1 MGDADR
7 LDTARLTDALGAAD
21 RLWRSVEVVAH
32 TGSTNADLAARARA
46 GEPAGLV
53 LATDHQV
60 AGRGRLGR
68 TWTAP
73 AGSSIAMSVLL
84 RPERDPVH
92 WTWLPLLA
100 GLAVADSLR
109 AVAGVPAVLKWPN
122 DVLVD
127 GAKLCGILAE
137 RVDSPAGPGGAGGPA
152 CVLGMGVNVHLT
164 AEQLPVPT
172 ATSLAVLRPGETF
185 VRADIMATVLATLA
199 LLYHRWEDGRDVSL
213 IGEYE
218 ARCATLGRLVRVH
231 RPDGTTVEGE
241 AVGVDAEGRLRVR
254 TAGRIVVFAA
264 GDVTHLR

>member
-1 MGDADR
+1 MTYADP
-7 LDTARLTDALGAAD
+7 LDTERLNAELADAD
-21 RLWRSVEVVAH
+21 RLWRTVEVVAA
-32 TGSTNADLAARARA
+32 TGSTNADLAARARQ
-46 GEPAGLV
+46 GEPAGIV

-84 RPERDPVH
+84 RPERDPAT

-127 GAKLCGILAE
+127 DAKVCGILAE
-137 RVDSPAGPGGAGGPA
+137 RVDSPAGPA
-152 CVLGMGVNVHLT
+152 CVLGLGINVHLG
-164 AEQLPVPT
+164 ADELPVPT
-172 ATSLAVLRPGETF
+172 ATSLAVLRPGQRF
-185 VRADIMATVLATLA
+185 VRAEIMATVLATLA
-199 LLYHRWEDGRDVSL
+199 LLYHRWEDGLDAELAADYLARSGT
-213 IGEYE
+213 IG
-218 ARCATLGRLVRVH
+218 RSVRVLTG
-231 RPDGTTVEGE
+231 DGSSVTGD

-254 TAGRIVVFAA
+254 TPAGVQTFAA